1 MIFSDLHIGHNR
13 LTAKGPLRKDK
24 RKGCGSEWSV
34 SQLVCEGVGLHWLLF
49 SYPSLAD
56 RVVPRN
62 GLIFRLEPV
71 GYDNGSEEL
80 LYGYSSDSSF
90 IAKQREC
97 LFPKGHHDLI
107 RYFCSRH
114 GVLDNPRLYSQ
125 GIRRTPVVHLARGK
139 AYKNTGFATKN
150 FPLAPNL

>member
-1 MIFSDLHIGHNR
+1 MG
-13 LTAKGPLRKDK
+13 TK
-24 RKGCGSEWSV
+24 RNGAVASCLVSEF
-34 SQLVCEGVGLHWLLF
+34 VCEGVGLHWLLF

-62 GLIFRLEPV
+62 GFVFGFEPV

-80 LYGYSSDSSF
+80 LYGYSSGSSF

-97 LFPKGHHDLI
+97 LFSKGHHDLI

-114 GVLDNPRLYSQ
+114 WVLDNPRLYSQ